1 MGGFLGS
8 PWNFIFLEE
17 FVAAGGAR
25 ISLSSLCEETWEGHT
40 HLPPSYLSWFFFFF
54 LGGAGASRILD
65 KYSSTE
71 LSQVEI
77 MRHSQGVTT

>member
-25 ISLSSLCEETWEGHT
+25 ISLNSLCRDMERSHSHT
-40 HLPPSYLSWFFFFF
+40 PEIKAERARV
-54 LGGAGASRILD
+54 GGQSGI
-65 KYSSTE
+65 
-71 LSQVEI
+71 
-77 MRHSQGVTT
+77 HN